1 MVGGNGIEII
11 IVEGEKGRLESR
23 HTYVREVIVN
33 DNDVHDDNLVYTSTL
48 RLFRFRQPGFEE
60 IEFAEGKGGHGGA
73 DAAVFKDIFSNPPSP
88 AAPTLMDGVQAVL
101 TGCAVVESMKTGK
114 KCKVQELL

>member
-1 MVGGNGIEII
+1 MPIEICPHW
-11 IVEGEKGRLESR
+11 R
-23 HTYVREVIVN
+23 TYLKSIEYLFQQITE
-33 DNDVHDDNLVYTSTL
+33 LTS
-48 RLFRFRQPGFEE
+48 FRFRQPGFEE